1 MIGVPISLR
10 GELWNLKIA
19 APIVGELG
27 RLIPRVNPS
36 VATSTNVAD
45 DPIEVELRLH
55 VSMVPSSVHFS
66 DHKSAKCRLGI
77 VI

>member
-19 APIVGELG
+19 ASIVGELG
-27 RLIPRVNPS
+27 RLIPRVNAF

-45 DPIEVELRLH
+45 DPIEVELRLY